1 MGGSGAGEDC
11 GEAPQQQIRPAM
23 TEGIISLNWEFLM
36 QNTFALRVAAFAA
49 VIGLM
54 GLFPQSG
61 RAQALE
67 PISYTLKVPAPDT
80 HIAEVEAIFP
90 TGGGA
95 LIEIMM
101 AVWSPGFYRIEDY
114 AQRVQGLSART
125 VDGAPLEVESTRKNR
140 WRVHTEGRPRVVVTY
155 RVSCEQRSVTTNYAG
170 DDLGVINGAPTFIT
184 LVEQVRRPHEVRL
197 ELAPK
202 WRRSVTALEPAAD
215 GKPNHYLAPDY
226 DTLVDSPIVAGD
238 PVVHEFEVDGSQHL
252 LVDIGDVGSF
262 DGQKAAGEL
271 RKIALETRGFWGF
284 LPFKKYYYLNVFRRG
299 GGGLEHKNSTLL
311 TASAG
316 RPANA
321 QANFGW
327 LSFVSH
333 EYFHAFNVKRLRP
346 VELGPF
352 DYENPPNTSSLWIS
366 EGLTSYFGELIV
378 VRAGLGSTEDYLR
391 TLSSHINRLQ
401 DSPGRLVQTLEQS
414 SLDVWSSGT
423 SGVGRN
429 RTKTV
434 DYYVKGPIVGFLL
447 DARIRRITAGRK
459 SLDDVM
465 RLAYHRYAGERGFTP
480 EQFRAA
486 ADEVAGVGL
495 AEWFRKAI
503 SSTEELDYSG
513 ALDWFGLRFATPKE
527 TEQKEDH
534 AKKEAAAKW
543 NLEVRPDASGA
554 QKEHLQKLFE
564 HAKSQ

>member
-1 MGGSGAGEDC
+1 MMQSAF
-11 GEAPQQQIRPAM
+11 A
-23 TEGIISLNWEFLM
+23 SL
-36 QNTFALRVAAFAA
+36 VAAIAA

-61 RAQALE
+61 GAQVLE
-67 PISYTLKVPAPDT
+67 PISYKLRVPAPDT

-95 LIEIMM
+95 SIEIMM

-114 AQRVQGLSART
+114 AKRVQGLSART
-125 VDGAPLEVESTRKNR
+125 TDGAPLEVQSTRKNR
-140 WRVHTEGRPRVVVTY
+140 WRVQTGGRPRVVVTY
-155 RVSCEQRSVTTNYAG
+155 RVTCEQKSVTTNFIG

-184 LVEQVRRPHEVRL
+184 LVEQARRPHEVRL

-202 WRRSVTALEPAAD
+202 WKRSVTALEPAAD
-215 GKPNHYLAPDY
+215 GKPNHYLAPDF

-238 PVVHEFEVDGSQHL
+238 PVVHEFEVDGSQHF

-262 DGQKAAGEL
+262 DGQKAAGVL

-311 TASAG
+311 TANAG
-316 RPANA
+316 RTANA

-352 DYENPPNTSSLWIS
+352 DYENPPNTGSLWIS

-391 TLSSHINRLQ
+391 TLSTHINRLQ

-414 SLDVWSSGT
+414 SLDVWNSGT

-429 RTKTV
+429 RAKTV

-447 DARIRRITAGRK
+447 DARIRRITTGRK

-465 RLAYHRYAGERGFTP
+465 RLAYKRYAGERGFTP

-503 SSTEELDYSG
+503 SSTEELDYSE
-513 ALDWFGLRFATPKE
+513 ALDWFGLRFVTPKE
-527 TEQKEDH
+527 SEKKED
-534 AKKEAAAKW
+534 AKKKEAAAKW
-543 NLEVRPDASGA
+543 NLEVRPDASGV
-554 QKEHLQKLFE
+554 QKEHLQKLIE